1 TGFTTDLVT
10 RIREHSTKRNPDSFT
25 ARYGVNQLVY
35 YQGFLSI
42 AEAEQAEKYIKG
54 KTRAWKKA
62 LIDRHN
68 SKWKDLS
75 FEVKSALDEVQGSR
89 RLSAEHSYLHHQ
101 CRKHCSSSAVSDSCA
116 ACS

>member
-1 TGFTTDLVT
+1 MIRFIAWVYILTNRTRSVLYTGFTTDLVT

-75 FEVKSALDEVQGSR
+75 FEVKSALG
-89 RLSAEHSYLHHQ
+89 
-101 CRKHCSSSAVSDSCA
+101 
-116 ACS
+116 